1 MAKKKGRINTKGKS
15 YSINDSAL
23 FNIQSKNK
31 LAEVL
36 LTNLDNI
43 KSLLSNDNY
52 IVFDNTNED
61 GKKRTIQTPSD
72 KLNVVHTRIASLLCR
87 ITQPEYVHSGI
98 R

>member
-61 GKKRTIQTPSD
+61 GKSGLFKPHQINLMLCIQ
-72 KLNVVHTRIASLLCR
+72 
-87 ITQPEYVHSGI
+87 E
-98 R
+98 